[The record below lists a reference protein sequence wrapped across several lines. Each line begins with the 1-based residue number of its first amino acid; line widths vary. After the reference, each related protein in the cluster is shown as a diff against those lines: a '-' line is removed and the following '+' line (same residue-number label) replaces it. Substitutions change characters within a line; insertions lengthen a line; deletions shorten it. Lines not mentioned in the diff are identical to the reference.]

1 MRKHGG
7 AARSAHVL
15 ADRWQMGDLRES
27 DDAPASS
34 PLSTRVAASMR
45 NRSLAWRLS
54 VPAACACAGL
64 LATTS
69 MINADGTDLRGG
81 RHSDLIGL
89 VSEQRSDVQE
99 LRRTVQSLQN
109 QVDALSQQVPGG
121 QSSQLRRQLAAVA
134 GPAGLDR
141 LTGPGITI
149 ALDDAPRSQ
158 AGGGDIDPNLLIV
171 HQQDI
176 QAVVNALWAG
186 GAEGITLQGQRII
199 STTGIKCVGNTVVL
213 QGVPYSPPYRIA
225 AVGDSGAMYD
235 AVMAARG
242 VQTYL
247 QYTQPPYNLG
257 WSLRQLPT
265 LSIKPYTGSLDLD
278 YAQAATL
285 P

>member
-1 MRKHGG
+1 
-7 AARSAHVL
+7 
-15 ADRWQMGDLRES
+15 MGDPRES
-27 DDAPASS
+27 GGGPTPWRA
-34 PLSTRVAASMR
+34 RVAASMR
-45 NRSLAWRLS
+45 SRSLAWRLS
-54 VPAACACAGL
+54 VPVACACAGL

-69 MINADGTDLRGG
+69 MINANGTDLRGG

-89 VSEQRSDVQE
+89 VSEQRSEVQD
-99 LRRTVQSLQN
+99 LRRTVRGLQG
-109 QVDALSQQVPGG
+109 QVDALSTQVPGG
-121 QSSQLRRQLAAVA
+121 QSSRLTRELAAMS
-134 GPAGLDR
+134 GPAGLEP
-141 LTGPGITI
+141 LSGPGIVI
-149 ALDDAPRSQ
+149 ALDDAPLGEADS
-158 AGGGDIDPNLLIV
+158 GDIDPNLLVV

-186 GAEGITLQGQRII
+186 GAEAVSLQGQRII

-225 AVGDSGAMYD
+225 AVGDSRAMYD
-235 AVMAARG
+235 SVTSSPG

-257 WSLRQLPT
+257 WSLRQVSALR
-265 LSIKPYTGSLDLD
+265 IKAYTGPVGLD